1 MGYEM
6 VQAVSAVLPAYNEAQ
21 NLPVVLPRLQAA
33 LQRHLREHEIVVV
46 DDGSRDETSQVLATL
61 AAGIPTLRVLRHERN
76 RGYGAALRTG
86 FAAARYPWIFLM
98 DADDQ
103 FDPEEVER
111 LLAASGG
118 ADIVSGYRLARRD
131 PLLRRLN
138 AWAFFTM
145 ARLALGPLARD
156 VNCAFKLMR
165 TELVRSLGLV
175 SEGALINAECLAKAR
190 RRGARV
196 QEVPVHH
203 YPRRL
208 GKQTGADPRVVARAF
223 RELFRLRG
231 QLRAGQ

>member
-1 MGYEM
+1 MGYAV
-6 VQAVSAVLPAYNEAQ
+6 VQSVSAVLPAYNEAQ
-21 NLPVVLPRLQAA
+21 NLPVVLPRVHAA
-33 LQRHLREHEIVVV
+33 LQRHLREHEILVV
-46 DDGSRDETSQVLATL
+46 DDGSRDETPQVLATL
-61 AAGIPTLRVLRHERN
+61 AAMIPTLRVLRHERN

-118 ADIVSGYRLARRD
+118 ADIVTGYRLARRD
-131 PLLRRLN
+131 PLLRGLN
-138 AWAFFTM
+138 AWAFFTV

-156 VNCAFKLMR
+156 VNCAFKLLS
-165 TELVRSLGLV
+165 TELVRSLNLV

-196 QEVPVHH
+196 EEVPVHH

-223 RELFRLRG
+223 RELFRLRAR
-231 QLRAGQ
+231 LRAGA

>member
-1 MGYEM
+1 MGDEG

-33 LQRHLREHEIVVV
+33 LQRHLREHEILVV
-46 DDGSRDETSQVLATL
+46 DDGSRDETPQVLAKL

-86 FAAARYPWIFLM
+86 FAAARHPWIFLM

-118 ADIVSGYRLARRD
+118 ADIVTGYRLARRD
-131 PLLRRLN
+131 PLLRWLN
-138 AWAFFTM
+138 AWAFFTV

-156 VNCAFKLMR
+156 VNCAFKLLR
-165 TELVRSLGLV
+165 TELVGSLGLV

-196 QEVPVHH
+196 EEVPVHH

-231 QLRAGQ
+231 RLRASP

>member
-1 MGYEM
+1 MA
-6 VQAVSAVLPAYNEAQ
+6 QAVSAVLPAYNEAQ

-33 LQRHLREHEIVVV
+33 MQRHLREHEILVV
-46 DDGSRDETSQVLATL
+46 DDGSRDETSRVLATL

-131 PLLRRLN
+131 PLLRWLN

-196 QEVPVHH
+196 EEVPVHH

-223 RELFRLRG
+223 RELFWLRG